1 MFGTLDW
8 LAWLLWLWLPLSS
21 SGTDD
26 STAEEAED
34 SSSELEAGEDGSGV
48 LEEAPLPT
56 RTLMEAVAPFGA
68 LTVIVT
74 TPSDNPVMIP
84 FSTLATV
91 GSEETQVSWPV
102 DAPTGLNIQKAARIV
117 HADRSLTM
125 LEFKICWSLYLI
137 RNRNGNSGVFHFP
150 IIVYTSINRSG
161 CACF

>member
-8 LAWLLWLWLPLSS
+8 LAWLLWLWLWLWLSLSS

-102 DAPTGLNIQKAARIV
+102 DAPTGL
-117 HADRSLTM
+117 RS
-125 LEFKICWSLYLI
+125 KISKRLPELFTPIEASLCW
-137 RNRNGNSGVFHFP
+137 NS
-150 IIVYTSINRSG
+150 RSVG
-161 CACF
+161 ACILSVIEMVILAYFISPLSFTPA